1 MPAGPGPEF
10 PLWLGLIS
18 LPLAFLGD
26 LCWFPLLSGL
36 RATKE
41 RHTTVHRGEGV
52 GREKSLW
59 ARVLRTACH
68 AHGLALYQTAITSK
82 RSAPPRWPL
91 ELYNLHDRQC
101 YFRPHLLSESA
112 ISDWK
117 CVCPHTFHPSS
128 RHPGSLLLSLS
139 PQALKPACNLQETI

>member
-26 LCWFPLLSGL
+26 LCWFPPPPSGL

-52 GREKSLW
+52 GREQSLW
-59 ARVLRTACH
+59 AKVLRPACH
-68 AHGLALYQTAITSK
+68 AHGLALHQTAITSK
-82 RSAPPRWPL
+82 RSAPSRCPL
-91 ELYNLHDRQC
+91 ELYDLHDRQC
-101 YFRPHLLSESA
+101 YFRPHLLPRE
-112 ISDWK
+112 
-117 CVCPHTFHPSS
+117 
-128 RHPGSLLLSLS
+128 LSLRVLLVTGS
-139 PQALKPACNLQETI
+139 VCAPTLSTPLPGTQVPSCSVFPPKH